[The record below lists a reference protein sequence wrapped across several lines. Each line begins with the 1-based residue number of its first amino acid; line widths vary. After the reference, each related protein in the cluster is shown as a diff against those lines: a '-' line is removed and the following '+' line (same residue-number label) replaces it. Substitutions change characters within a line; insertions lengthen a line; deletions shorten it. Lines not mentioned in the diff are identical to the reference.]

1 MAENSVFAILLRSR
15 WWISFVVAAVLGVAA
30 AALLPDAYRIAGA
43 TAALPF
49 VVIGVIAARRQ
60 WRLPSRAR
68 IAQTQ
73 EALSDMSWS
82 QFAELLDA
90 AFRRDGY
97 EVRRTAGGAF
107 DFELERG
114 GRKTLVCARR
124 WKSARTGLE
133 ALRALHEARE
143 SSDATDALY
152 VCLGELTDNARPFAS
167 AQRVTVW
174 QAAELAQALGA
185 DLRRG

>member
-30 AALLPDAYRIAGA
+30 AALLPDGFRVAGI

-60 WRLPSRAR
+60 WRLPSSAR
-68 IAQTQ
+68 VAQTQ
-73 EALSDMSWS
+73 EALREMPWP
-82 QFAELLDA
+82 QFADLLEA

-97 EVRRTAGGAF
+97 AVRRAAGGAF
-107 DFELERG
+107 DFELERA

-133 ALRALHEARE
+133 ALRTLHAARE
-143 SSDATDALY
+143 SSDATDAIY
-152 VCLGELTDNARPFAS
+152 VCLGDLTDNARPFAS

-174 QAAELAQALGA
+174 QAAELTQALGA
-185 DLRRG
+185 DLRRT